1 MSRLL
6 FGFLLLLLPAVSAE
20 KGFRPLFDGK
30 TLNGWQLAGKKGT
43 GYAVEKG
50 MLVCPADGGGNLFTD
65 KEYSNFVF
73 RFQFRLE
80 DGSNNGIGI
89 RAPLKGD
96 AAFAGMEIQVLDDT
110 SEQYRGKLKPAQY
123 HGSIY
128 EVFAAKQ
135 GHLKPT
141 GQWNSEEITANG
153 RRVSVKLN
161 GVVIVDADLD
171 SATDEAI
178 LKRHPGLKR
187 PSGYIGFLG
196 HGSRMEFRNIRIKE
210 LP

>member
-1 MSRLL
+1 M
-6 FGFLLLLLPAVSAE
+6 
-20 KGFRPLFDGK
+20 FDGK